1 MNAQALA
8 VDDDD
13 DDEDIQINARS
24 ERKDALIAA
33 VKNYHMARRG
43 LNKDE
48 RLLAAT
54 EEDLLN
60 MSRRFF
66 EW

>member
-8 VDDDD
+8 VNDDD
-13 DDEDIQINARS
+13 DDEDIQINGGS
-24 ERKDALIAA
+24 ERADALIAA
-33 VKNYHMARRG
+33 VENYYRARSCVNR
-43 LNKDE
+43 DE